1 MMGIVGIEGVE
12 RWINWWFCSYIYL
25 GSAEKVFPGGRSQES
40 GVRSQEFQALL
51 PLFFVP
57 SDVLQEG

>member
-1 MMGIVGIEGVE
+1 MLANASDKIE
-12 RWINWWFCSYIYL
+12 L

-40 GVRSQEFQALL
+40 GVSSQSFQALL

>member
-1 MMGIVGIEGVE
+1 MVRKKVALLI
-12 RWINWWFCSYIYL
+12 FL
-25 GSAEKVFPGGRSQES
+25 EKSSVNPISGLLKKFFGGGRSQES

-57 SDVLQEG
+57 SYVLQEG